1 MVKRIIITCLLCIIA
16 CINPINAKAAGEEDM
31 LNIDIE
37 RGIENSDIS
46 IQNFFSQSAEDS
58 IYKIQQNFISS
69 YGKEEGDEGKY
80 EGLSFCPELSYK
92 DYILTEELVVT
103 QYMANGSLES
113 NMSDGYILKTPIKN
127 HAGNIVGI
135 ASFFYQNGTYELGAY
150 EKIKEEQLLLLN
162 SEDFEQLI
170 TNSGIDIVNNS
181 ASVQVKLF
189 TMNLYRITSIYIKDG
204 ANEYVIPLSSM
215 AESYGLDCNK
225 GYSCSDFFELLGE
238 QSKEIMA
245 ISESD
250 EYVYGGV
257 SSADKKVNAISILAA
272 GLVLFIFVIVFVVI
286 KKRKL
291 SLERKE

>member
-103 QYMANGSLES
+103 QYMANG
-113 NMSDGYILKTPIKN
+113 KW
-127 HAGNIVGI
+127 
-135 ASFFYQNGTYELGAY
+135 
-150 EKIKEEQLLLLN
+150 
-162 SEDFEQLI
+162 
-170 TNSGIDIVNNS
+170 
-181 ASVQVKLF
+181 
-189 TMNLYRITSIYIKDG
+189 
-204 ANEYVIPLSSM
+204 
-215 AESYGLDCNK
+215 
-225 GYSCSDFFELLGE
+225 
-238 QSKEIMA
+238 
-245 ISESD
+245 
-250 EYVYGGV
+250 
-257 SSADKKVNAISILAA
+257 
-272 GLVLFIFVIVFVVI
+272 
-286 KKRKL
+286 
-291 SLERKE
+291 